1 MVRTETGPIDKP
13 RSGPCDGFLVVD
25 KPPGWTS
32 YDVVEFIKKRFGIK
46 KVGHGGTL
54 DPIATGILVL
64 GLGKATRQ
72 LGLFIASD
80 KTYRITLLLGVRTD
94 TQDITGK
101 AVRQQAIPAL
111 SQEEFE
117 KLLTE
122 FRGEI
127 VQILPKY
134 SAVKYKG
141 RPYYYYTRKGME
153 IPVKTRKVFIHDIR
167 VIKFNL
173 PRVELKVSCA
183 TGAYMRTL
191 CDSLGEKIGCGG
203 TLEAL
208 VRTQCGSVNIADALD
223 VRSLKDRQDLKTRLF
238 WPRAVENVSRERVQ
252 KEVMV

>member
-1 MVRTETGPIDKP
+1 MAIARANPAIY
-13 RSGPCDGFLVVD
+13 DGFLVAD

-32 YDVVEFIKKRFGIK
+32 YDVVEFLKKKFGVR

-54 DPIATGILVL
+54 DPIATGILVI
-64 GLGKATRQ
+64 GIGRATRQ
-72 LGLFIASD
+72 LGTFIASD

-101 AVRQQAIPAL
+101 VLRREVVPEL
-111 SQEEFE
+111 SQSTFE
-117 KLLTE
+117 KHLEE

-141 RPYYYYTRKGME
+141 KPYYYYTRKGVE
-153 IPVKTRKVFIHDIR
+153 IPVKTRRVFIRDIR
-167 VIKFNL
+167 VLSYDL
-173 PRVELKVSCA
+173 PRVQVEVSCA

-203 TLEAL
+203 CLEAL
-208 VRTQCGSVNIADALD
+208 VRTKCGSVDISEALD
-223 VRSLKDRQDLKTRLF
+223 VRKIQDRKDLQERLF
-238 WPRAVENVSRERVQ
+238 WPRTDESRSLARQAVEG
-252 KEVMV
+252 

>member
-1 MVRTETGPIDKP
+1 MARTEAPA
-13 RSGPCDGFLVVD
+13 RDGFLVVD

-32 YDVVEFIKKRFGIK
+32 YDVVEFLKKRFHLK

-54 DPIATGILVL
+54 DPIATGILVI
-64 GLGKATRQ
+64 GLGKATRG
-72 LGLFIASD
+72 LGVFMASD
-80 KTYRITLLLGVRTD
+80 KTYRITLRLGIRTD

-101 AVRQQAIPAL
+101 VLREQPVPPLTQT
-111 SQEEFE
+111 EFE
-117 KLLTE
+117 KLLVE

-141 RPYYYYTRKGME
+141 KPYYYYTRRGME
-153 IPVKTRKVFIHDIR
+153 TPVKTRKVVIRDIR
-167 VIKFNL
+167 VLRYDL
-173 PRVELKVSCA
+173 PRVEMDVSCA

-208 VRTQCGSVNIADALD
+208 VRTKCGSVEMAQALD
-223 VRSLKDRQDLKTRLF
+223 VRKLEHVQDLQSKLF
-238 WPRAVENVSRERVQ
+238 WPRSLPQGAVGAGQERQAVRS
-252 KEVMV
+252 